1 MTNKNDLTV
10 EEAIIELNRCKINGY
25 APTDWDRRCKAV
37 ELAKMA
43 LKKQIKQKIK
53 VEMIDFFVPVG
64 VCPKCQ
70 IRVRSGANFCDNC
83 GQAFDWSSYE

>member
-1 MTNKNDLTV
+1 MKIEITP

-37 ELAKMA
+37 EIAKAA
-43 LKKQIKQKIK
+43 LGKLIKQKIE
-53 VEMIDFFVPVG
+53 VEMIDFLVPVG

-70 IRVRSGANFCDNC
+70 TRVRSGANYCDYC
-83 GQAFDWSSYE
+83 GQALDWSGE

>member
-37 ELAKMA
+37 EVAKTA
-43 LKKQIKQKIK
+43 LKKQIKQKPKDKMYDLDCCI
-53 VEMIDFFVPVG
+53 G
-64 VCPKCQ
+64 VCSKCGTGVINSENYCYQ
-70 IRVRSGANFCDNC
+70 C
-83 GQAFDWSSYE
+83 GQALDWSSE